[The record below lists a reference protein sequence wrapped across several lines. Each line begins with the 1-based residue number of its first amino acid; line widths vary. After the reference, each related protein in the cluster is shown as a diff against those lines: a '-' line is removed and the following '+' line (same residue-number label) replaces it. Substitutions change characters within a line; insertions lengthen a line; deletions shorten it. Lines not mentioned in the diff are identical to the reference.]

1 MSTEKTKVRVTKLEP
16 DEVIKEIQPTGDPKV
31 DDYMCF
37 RCGKVLASKGSLAR
51 HNRCAQLFN
60 TVNQLYFTAIK

>member
-1 MSTEKTKVRVTKLEP
+1 MSSEKRNVRVTKLEP
-16 DEVIKEIQPTGDPKV
+16 DEVVKDIQPTGDPKV

-51 HNRCAQLFN
+51 HNR
-60 TVNQLYFTAIK
+60 